1 MLKFV
6 LKRILVMIPVLL
18 GVTFIIFT
26 INRITPGD
34 PVVAMLGSNYT
45 QEQYEAKQA
54 ELGLDKPFF
63 EQFYDY
69 IKGIVTEFDLG
80 TSYQTKRPVTKEIGE
95 RFWNTLLLGVI
106 GCIITVIIGIPTGVL
121 SATKQ
126 YSLLDYSVTVGSL
139 VFASMPNFWLAL
151 MMILLFSLQ
160 LGWFPSSCANL
171 SNWRAWVM
179 PALAIGLSPIASISR
194 MTRSSMLEV
203 VRQDYIRT
211 ARAKGLAE
219 NVVIRRHAL
228 RNALIPV
235 VTVVGMQVGMIIGG
249 SVVVETIFSFPG
261 IGMLMMN
268 AINNKN
274 YPVIQGCVLLLAG
287 SICIINLL
295 VDIIYGFIDP
305 RVMSRYTAGK
315 KKKSTAKAE
324 AEEPEVTA

>member
-1 MLKFV
+1 MIRFV
-6 LKRILVMIPVLL
+6 LKRIVIMIPVLL
-18 GVTFIIFT
+18 GVIFIIFA
-26 INRITPGD
+26 INRLTPGN

-45 QEQYEAKQA
+45 QEQYDAKSA

-63 EQFYDY
+63 TQFFEY
-69 IKGIVTEFDLG
+69 IKGLVTKFDLG
-80 TSYQTKRPVTKEIGE
+80 ISYTTKRSVNVEIGE

-106 GCIITVIIGIPTGVL
+106 GCIITILLGIPAGVL

-151 MMILLFSLQ
+151 MMILLFSLR

-171 SNWRAWVM
+171 ANWKAWVM

-219 NVVIRRHAL
+219 GVVIRRHAL

-235 VTVVGMQVGMIIGG
+235 VTVIGMQVGMIIGG
-249 SVVVETIFSFPG
+249 SVVVEAIFSFPG

-287 SICIINLL
+287 SICLINLL

-315 KKKSTAKAE
+315 KKKEDKKETE
-324 AEEPEVTA
+324 ASA

>member
-1 MLKFV
+1 MIKFV
-6 LKRILVMIPVLL
+6 VKRLLVMIPVLL
-18 GVTFIIFT
+18 GVIFIIFT

-45 QEQYEAKQA
+45 QEQYDAKAA

-63 EQFYDY
+63 EQFYEY

-80 TSYQTKRPVTKEIGE
+80 TSYQTKRPVTTEIGE
-95 RFWNTLLLGVI
+95 RFWNTLLLGIIGCVITIVI
-106 GCIITVIIGIPTGVL
+106 GVPTGVL
-121 SATKQ
+121 SANRQ
-126 YSLLDYSVTVGSL
+126 YSLLDYTVTVGAL

-151 MMILLFSLQ
+151 MMILLFSLK
-160 LGWFPSSCANL
+160 LGWFPSSCADL
-171 SNWRAWVM
+171 SNWRVWVM
-179 PALAIGLSPIASISR
+179 PALAIGLSPIASVSR

-211 ARAKGLAE
+211 ARAKGLSPKM
-219 NVVIRRHAL
+219 VTRKHAL

-235 VTVVGMQVGMIIGG
+235 VTIIGMQAGMIIGG

-261 IGMLMMN
+261 LGILMMN

-287 SICIINLL
+287 SICIINLI
-295 VDIIYGFIDP
+295 VDIVYAFIDP
-305 RVMSRYTAGK
+305 RVMSHYTAGK
-315 KKKSTAKAE
+315 RQKRGKSSEGERA
-324 AEEPEVTA
+324 